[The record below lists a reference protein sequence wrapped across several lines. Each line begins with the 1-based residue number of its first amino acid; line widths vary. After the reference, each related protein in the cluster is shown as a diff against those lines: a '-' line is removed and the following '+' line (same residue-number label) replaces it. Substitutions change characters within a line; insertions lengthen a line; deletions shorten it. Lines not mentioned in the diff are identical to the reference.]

1 MDTTAHNEYLPHEED
16 RNREPARQLA
26 PRIESS
32 PHRVGG
38 KPVIA
43 GTRMSVELLLEEL
56 ASGYTFDD
64 LLHSH
69 PFLTLDDVYAAL
81 AYAAQRTS
89 VPDNDK
95 ERASRRAKVARIREA
110 ATRCP

>member
-1 MDTTAHNEYLPHEED
+1 MDTTAHDEDLPYEED
-16 RNREPARQLA
+16 PSREPARQLA

-32 PHRVGG
+32 PQRVGG

-56 ASGYTFDD
+56 ASGYTVDD
-64 LLHSH
+64 LLHAH

-81 AYAAQRTS
+81 AYAAQRVS
-89 VPDNDK
+89 VPDNDTA
-95 ERASRRAKVARIREA
+95 RAAS
-110 ATRCP
+110 

>member
-1 MDTTAHNEYLPHEED
+1 MDTTARNEYLPHEED
-16 RNREPARQLA
+16 RNREPVRQLA
-26 PRIESS
+26 ARIESS

-56 ASGYTFDD
+56 AGGYTFDD

-69 PFLTLDDVYAAL
+69 PFLTLDDIYAAL

-89 VPDNDK
+89 VPENGK
-95 ERASRRAKVARIREA
+95 ERAASRSSWLM
-110 ATRCP
+110 

>member
-1 MDTTAHNEYLPHEED
+1 MDMTAHNEDLPHEED
-16 RNREPARQLA
+16 PNRAPARHLA

-32 PHRVGG
+32 PQRVGG

-89 VPDNDK
+89 IPENDK
-95 ERASRRAKVARIREA
+95 ERAAS
-110 ATRCP
+110 

>member
-1 MDTTAHNEYLPHEED
+1 MDTTAHNEDLPYEED
-16 RNREPARQLA
+16 RNREPTSQLA
-26 PRIESS
+26 PRIESN

-38 KPVIA
+38 KPAIA

-56 ASGYTFDD
+56 ANGYTFDD
-64 LLHSH
+64 LLHAH

-81 AYAAQRTS
+81 AHAAQRTS

-95 ERASRRAKVARIREA
+95 ERAAS
-110 ATRCP
+110 

>member
-1 MDTTAHNEYLPHEED
+1 VDTTAHNEYLPHEAD
-16 RNREPARQLA
+16 PNREPPRQLA
-26 PRIESS
+26 PRTESS
-32 PHRVGG
+32 PYRVGG

-43 GTRMSVELLLEEL
+43 GTCMSVELLLEEL
-56 ASGYTFDD
+56 ARGYTFDD

-89 VPDNDK
+89 VPENGK
-95 ERASRRAKVARIREA
+95 ERAAS
-110 ATRCP
+110 

>member
-1 MDTTAHNEYLPHEED
+1 MDTTEHDEYLPHDEAPD
-16 RNREPARQLA
+16 SEPARQLA

-32 PHRVGG
+32 PYRVGG

-89 VPDNDK
+89 VPENDD
-95 ERASRRAKVARIREA
+95 ERAAS
-110 ATRCP
+110 